1 MIKVGPVKNLET
13 NVNSTHN
20 ELQTTTTHVMMPS
33 RKRIQ
38 PQIKSKFSYLLLMFN
53 ILKFLNVLTFYK

>member
-1 MIKVGPVKNLET
+1 MGTVKNVQT

-20 ELQTTTTHVMMPS
+20 ELQTTATHVMMPS

-53 ILKFLNVLTFYK
+53 MLKFLNVLTLYK